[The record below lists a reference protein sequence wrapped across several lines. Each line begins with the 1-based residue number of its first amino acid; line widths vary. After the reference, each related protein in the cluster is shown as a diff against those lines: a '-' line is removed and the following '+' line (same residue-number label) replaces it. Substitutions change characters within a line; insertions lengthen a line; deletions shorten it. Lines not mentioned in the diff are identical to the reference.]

1 MKKNGRL
8 TTKNRAL
15 SDIVEQI
22 RGWGL
27 LHADV
32 GEEFLASIL
41 QAGPK
46 DVDYIVDDE
55 KAVVIALAVIDS
67 DRGILLV
74 MTLDVKLQLSQI
86 LQLQTGV
93 DSGSDIEWAFA
104 KHGQRSLVDVVVY
117 KHDGLFRLF
126 DKVDNM
132 HVGIEDLAVVENA
145 FHWWQGRTDEEIDF
159 TLYLF

>member
-1 MKKNGRL
+1 M
-8 TTKNRAL
+8 
-15 SDIVEQI
+15 
-22 RGWGL
+22 
-27 LHADV
+27 HADV

-93 DSGSDIEWAFA
+93 DSGSDIE
-104 KHGQRSLVDVVVY
+104 
-117 KHDGLFRLF
+117 
-126 DKVDNM
+126 
-132 HVGIEDLAVVENA
+132 
-145 FHWWQGRTDEEIDF
+145 
-159 TLYLF
+159 

>member
-55 KAVVIALAVIDS
+55 KAVVISPAVIDS
-67 DRGILLV
+67 DGGILLV
-74 MTLDVKLQLSQI
+74 MTLDV
-86 LQLQTGV
+86 
-93 DSGSDIEWAFA
+93 
-104 KHGQRSLVDVVVY
+104 
-117 KHDGLFRLF
+117 
-126 DKVDNM
+126 
-132 HVGIEDLAVVENA
+132 
-145 FHWWQGRTDEEIDF
+145 
-159 TLYLF
+159 